1 MKGEKILRDHY
12 EKITY
17 SKEDWTVLKNKRK
30 IAINLLQIFTKEG
43 FNPYV
48 HGSIARGDV
57 HDTSDIDIIFLRQIP
72 SFQIELILNK
82 NGFNNYFREIIMATP
97 LDTLKLYIYL
107 SELETITIPL
117 SKLEKTTIEFYDFG
131 GKINL
136 NLLKSGFRVAGIDKR
151 LVLIKPNPKGHEES
165 SIIGDEANAA
175 KELGISVDTLY
186 ERKKVLLRREKY
198 GRTGV
203 FLKREIQINETT
215 EQVLKKLADK
225 KSIVRKKLFKK

>member
-12 EKITY
+12 EKVNY
-17 SKEDWTVLKNKRK
+17 SKEDWTILKSKRK
-30 IAINLLQIFTKEG
+30 IAINLLEMFTKEG

-57 HDTSDIDIIFLRQIP
+57 HDSSDIDIIFLRQIP

-97 LDTLKLYIYL
+97 LDTLKLYFYL

-117 SKLEKTTIEFYDFG
+117 SKLEKKTKEFYDFG

-136 NLLKSGFRVAGIDKR
+136 NLLKSGLRVAGIDKR
-151 LVLIKPNPKGHEES
+151 LVLIKPTPKGHKES
-165 SIIGDEANAA
+165 SIIGDEANTA
-175 KELGISVDTLY
+175 KELGIGVDTLY
-186 ERKKVLLRREKY
+186 EREKVLLRRERY
-198 GRTGV
+198 GKTGV

-225 KSIVRKKLFKK
+225 KSIVRKKLFQK